1 MESKNLSLSQW
12 HCLGRIRSSSLK
24 EVPHCGGRVSE
35 FKASHCSQLAL
46 SVPGLQCIMLQL
58 PASTAMPASCS
69 HASPPGWPLML
80 LEVKAPKQ
88 SSISSPGQG
97 IFITATKRQQRHMSI
112 GDVPQFLHL
121 HSKHLTVRDLAPPL
135 KSFQVLWTTHS
146 PVGHTPNYTTRSG
159 AHLHIYM

>member
-1 MESKNLSLSQW
+1 MALFGKE
-12 HCLGRIRSSSLK
+12 LGVSFWRKYLTGG
-24 EVPHCGGRVSE
+24 GGRVWE

-88 SSISSPGQG
+88 SSIRSPGQG

-121 HSKHLTVRDLAPPL
+121 TQQAPYRPSPCSSPQIFSSSMNNTLTYGPYAYLHYSIR
-135 KSFQVLWTTHS
+135 STFTHVYVS
-146 PVGHTPNYTTRSG
+146 MLYV
-159 AHLHIYM
+159 